1 MILPGSRYVEIL
13 RGDGVARPV
22 LFALIGRIPDSIA
35 GVAII
40 VLVRSGTHSYS
51 AGGLAAGGFAV
62 GSVLAAPLTGRA
74 LDRFGQRTILP
85 ALAACFA
92 VTLTVSVL
100 AVGNIGEGWLI
111 AMLTVAGLSRP
122 PLESGMRAVWPRLV
136 AGEDLDLAYSLDS
149 TLQELIW
156 IAGPLMLSLLLV
168 IAGPQ
173 APLLACAGLSV
184 LGTMTYATSQ
194 AAGQKPARHR
204 NPDDQSALFSATFK
218 GLLVAAALY
227 GVSCGI
233 LTLALTAF
241 CASHRDSAA
250 VGVLIAVWGIGSI
263 IGGIAYS
270 TRRWSTPPQERAVI
284 LLMIFGALL
293 ALTAAAPSLAILA
306 AVMLLLGLPLS
317 PWLGTLST
325 AVQQVIPANRT
336 TEAFTYTFAVVTT
349 GIAAGNAL
357 GGVVIQQNHTS
368 RALLAAAAAALVGS
382 VAGSVGLSRRPRP
395 IPKPQPQPPDEASPS
410 RHASASPSR
419 VNPIARFQ
427 QQNDSRRADCTS
439 FTSGLSPFRHS

>member
-1 MILPGSRYVEIL
+1 MLPGSRYVNIL

-22 LFALIGRIPDSIA
+22 LFVLIGRIPDSIA

-62 GSVLAAPLTGRA
+62 GSALAAPLTGRA
-74 LDRFGQRTILP
+74 IDRFGQRTILP
-85 ALAACFA
+85 GLAACFA
-92 VTLTVSVL
+92 VSLTASVL
-100 AVGNIGEGWLI
+100 SVGSVGEGWLI
-111 AMLTVAGLSRP
+111 AMLTGAGLTHP
-122 PLESGMRAVWPRLV
+122 PLESAMRAVWPRLV
-136 AGEDLDLAYSLDS
+136 AREDLDLAYSLDS

-168 IAGPQ
+168 IAGPK

-184 LGTMTYATSQ
+184 LGTIAYATSK
-194 AAGQKPARHR
+194 AAGHHPASSRR
-204 NPDDQSALFSATFK
+204 GDDQSSLFSTTFS

-227 GVSCGI
+227 GVGCGI

-241 CASHRDSAA
+241 CASHGHSAA

-270 TRRWSTPPQERAVI
+270 TRRWSTPPQQRAMI
-284 LLMIFGALL
+284 LLTTFGALL
-293 ALTAAAPSLAILA
+293 ALTAAAPNLTILSAI
-306 AVMLLLGLPLS
+306 MLLLGLPLS

-325 AVQQVIPANRT
+325 AVQQVIPADRT
-336 TEAFTYTFAVVTT
+336 TEAFTYTFAVITT

-357 GGVVIQQNHTS
+357 GGIVIQHNHTS

-382 VAGSVGLSRRPRP
+382 GAGSIGLRRHRCRP
-395 IPKPQPQPPDEASPS
+395 IPEPQPP
-410 RHASASPSR
+410 
-419 VNPIARFQ
+419 
-427 QQNDSRRADCTS
+427 
-439 FTSGLSPFRHS
+439 G